1 MDKNSLHF
9 RGTYRNLYEVNRA
22 YPNGGVDGDY
32 VDINGWQHWWN
43 PDRGTWC
50 VNENRDSYWDEVLST
65 VQNLLFSKAC
75 VSESDFPLNPT
86 DEEKRFGYFYNGEL
100 YLWTGTNGT
109 VRNGQYRSFG
119 VVQGERGVGVSSIA
133 QTSTSNVDGGKN
145 EITVTLTNGDSYK
158 FFTYNGT
165 GRNKGY
171 YYRTLD
177 ELKQAV
183 PSPTVTD
190 WAIVDGSVYVC
201 DEAGVWKDTTYS
213 WKPIK
218 LNPFVTELNKM
229 DMPTSTGYL
238 YWNGQSFGWK
248 TPVVNNGGGNTGGG
262 TSIDLSEYSWWGRKF
277 DPASKSIT
285 GEMSSVTGIEFQ
297 STNGETV
304 IRKKLHLDKNGD
316 LCFDGNLYA
325 TGGIT
330 ALGSGGGT
338 SGGSSAS
345 LGTLLTKL
353 NSDNPFPT
361 DNGQV
366 LTYDGSNF
374 VWKTSTGSGGG
385 STTGGIRIKRNGSTL
400 KDSNGDVLSCT
411 SINFKYGENWNS
423 TPILINSDNE
433 ISVDLSVVANNG
445 NNSSSSSSYP
455 LTIYNG
461 SSNTDYITYDGSSS
475 AYLKF
480 KNGFSISKV
489 GLGYEISVSGGG
501 SGSSGTTAGKLRFR
515 KDTESDREAYWNGE
529 SDFRIIFGSGLNVSW
544 DSNTQITLSA
554 TGGSSTGGSVDLSS
568 YLTKTEASR
577 TYAAKSHTHSA
588 ASITGFEDAVKL
600 IKVNNAV
607 KADKA
612 TQLANGRYIWGQSF
626 NGTGDINGNLQ
637 MGSAGGDSIQLWMNN
652 GNMLDRTNNVLHIGY
667 GLKELSDGEI
677 WLDANTTKVY
687 TDNMTKHYDFKS
699 NVFDVN
705 SNQIHFGSETNGGR
719 ISWDAAN
726 NAFKIEGNVYATG
739 GITALGVSN
748 NATTSNNVDFT
759 FKSVT
764 SKRNIIYSDD
774 NWPFKIYPKNNT
786 ENPLFFY
793 HDGAHWNI
801 YDDNYE
807 NLILQSGC
815 IIDSDGWVCSPQFSC
830 NDNGKMVL
838 DGSSFLLGSESNDV
852 DVLFYYSGSSY
863 KLDMSKA
870 ISIGVF
876 TKLST
881 QELSALQARMIK
893 KKAVS

>member
-1 MDKNSLHF
+1 M
-9 RGTYRNLYEVNRA
+9 YEVNRA

-238 YWNGQSFGWK
+238 YWNGKSFGWK

-277 DPASKSIT
+277 DPSGASPKAIT

-297 STNGETV
+297 STKGETV
-304 IRKKLHLDKNGD
+304 IRKKLYLDENGD
-316 LCFDGNLYA
+316 LCFNGNLYA

-330 ALGSGGGT
+330 ALGVGTTTGGG
-338 SGGSSAS
+338 SGAS

-361 DNGQV
+361 ANGQV

-374 VWKTSTGSGGG
+374 VWKTFTESGVALNPTMDAMNRGLTKTSYGTPQFLYWDGSKYTWKNESEISGGG
-385 STTGGIRIKRNGSTL
+385 GSIQVAQTPEYAGESENWVSTTKLRFVGITGTKPTIRTNSEKSCV
-400 KDSNGDVLSCT
+400 DVG
-411 SINFKYGENWNS
+411 I
-423 TPILINSDNE
+423 P
-433 ISVDLSVVANNG
+433 V
-445 NNSSSSSSYP
+445 
-455 LTIYNG
+455 
-461 SSNTDYITYDGSSS
+461 
-475 AYLKF
+475 
-480 KNGFSISKV
+480 
-489 GLGYEISVSGGG
+489 GGG
-501 SGSSGTTAGKLRFR
+501 SGSSSRIDTIKLFNSLGNEFDSAYLGTGNTIGFMQGDNVTLQAIV
-515 KDTESDREAYWNGE
+515 KDH
-529 SDFRIIFGSGLNVSW
+529 INV
-544 DSNTQITLSA
+544 IKISA
-554 TGGSSTGGSVDLSS
+554 EGGSSTGGSVDLSS
-568 YLTKTEASR
+568 YLTKTEAST
-577 TYAAKSHTHSA
+577 TYAAKYHTHSA
-588 ASITGFEDAVKL
+588 SSITGFEGAVKL
-600 IKVNNAV
+600 IKVNNAL
-607 KADKA
+607 KADE
-612 TQLANGRYIWGQSF
+612 LNNSVYLWGNSF
-626 NGTGDINGNLQ
+626 NGTNNINGNIK
-637 MGSAGGDSIQLWMNN
+637 MGTAGGGSIQLWMNG
-652 GNMLDRTNNVLHIGY
+652 GNMLDRTDNTLHIGY
-667 GLKELSDGEI
+667 GLKASSDGEI
-677 WLDANTTKVY
+677 WLDAYATRVY
-687 TDNMTKHYDFKS
+687 TNNYGNHYDFKG

-705 SNQIHFGSETNGGR
+705 SNNIHFGSETNGGR

-748 NATTSNNVDFT
+748 SATTSNNVDFT
-759 FKSVT
+759 FNKVSARGGT
-764 SKRNIIYSDD
+764 FENLAAGGMTFQNGSISYFQHALSLKNGIMLYSG
-774 NWPFKIYPKNNT
+774 NSNYSLSLGNNT
-786 ENPLFFY
+786 FTLRILSDIIKGFSSQGG
-793 HDGAHWNI
+793 GALSLN
-801 YDDNYE
+801 NVE
-807 NLILQSGC
+807 KLIFGVTGQH
-815 IIDSDGWVCSPQFSC
+815 
-830 NDNGKMVL
+830 
-838 DGSSFLLGSESNDV
+838 
-852 DVLFYYSGSSY
+852 YSRY
-863 KLDMSKA
+863 KFDINKA
-870 ISIGVF
+870 ISTGILV
-876 TKLST
+876 ST
-881 QELSALQARMIK
+881 TETFSDEEADDT
-893 KKAVS
+893 AVVAS

>member
-9 RGTYRNLYEVNRA
+9 RGTYRNVYEVNRA

-277 DPASKSIT
+277 DPASKMIT
-285 GEMSSVTGIEFQ
+285 GEMSAVTSIEFQ
-297 STNGETV
+297 STKGETT
-304 IRKKLHLDKNGD
+304 IRKKLYLDENGD
-316 LCFDGNLYA
+316 LCFNGNLYA

-338 SGGSSAS
+338 SGGGTSSS
-345 LGTLLTKL
+345 LKLLEVL
-353 NSDNPFPT
+353 NK
-361 DNGQV
+361 NGSTFFAYNGETAYRLRFGDGLSMV
-366 LTYDGSNF
+366 LDVDEYVVTA
-374 VWKTSTGSGGG
+374 TGSGGSG
-385 STTGGIRIKRNGSTL
+385 VTLSPVMTKMNEQLGKTTYNTPQFLYWNGSTYTW
-400 KDSNGDVLSCT
+400 K
-411 SINFKYGENWNS
+411 
-423 TPILINSDNE
+423 NE
-433 ISVDLSVVANNG
+433 S
-445 NNSSSSSSYP
+445 
-455 LTIYNG
+455 
-461 SSNTDYITYDGSSS
+461 
-475 AYLKF
+475 
-480 KNGFSISKV
+480 
-489 GLGYEISVSGGG
+489 EISGGG
-501 SGSSGTTAGKLRFR
+501 GGSNSRINKIKLFNSHSDYSFETIELGTADTIGFMAGDNVTLQSVVKEYTNVIKISANVSSSGGSSG
-515 KDTESDREAYWNGE
+515 
-529 SDFRIIFGSGLNVSW
+529 GSSGSVSW
-544 DSNTQITLSA
+544 SDVTNKP
-554 TGGSSTGGSVDLSS
+554 STFTPS
-568 YLTKTEASR
+568 
-577 TYAAKSHTHSA
+577 SHTHST
-588 ASITGFEDAVKL
+588 SEISGLDSYVKGT
-600 IKVNNAV
+600 KVSNATNADRLANAV
-607 KADKA
+607 TLWGNSFSGNNSIGTTSSYADLRYVKNIYAGSTFDIEAGNNSLLKVDTSPNIYVGFGYMANNKAALFLFGNK
-612 TQLANGRYIWGQSF
+612 TTIYTS
-626 NGTGDINGNLQ
+626 GD
-637 MGSAGGDSIQLWMNN
+637 D
-652 GNMLDRTNNVLHIGY
+652 Y
-667 GLKELSDGEI
+667 
-677 WLDANTTKVY
+677 
-687 TDNMTKHYDFKS
+687 HYDFKCD
-699 NVFDVN
+699 VFDVN
-705 SNQIHFGSETNGGR
+705 TNTIHFGYATNGGK
-719 ISWDAAN
+719 ISWDANN

-748 NATTSNNVDFT
+748 SATTSNNLDFT
-759 FKSVT
+759 FNSVT
-764 SKRNIIYSDD
+764 AKKNTIYANDD
-774 NWPFKIYPKNNT
+774 EPFRIYPEGDT
-786 ENPLFFY
+786 ENPLRFSHNKGY
-793 HDGAHWNI
+793 WNI
-801 YDDNYE
+801 YDDNNDQIYFQ
-807 NLILQSGC
+807 NSC
-815 IIDSDGWVCSPQFSC
+815 YIDSDGWVYSPKFRSTAAQGQGNMLLNGYEFYLG
-830 NDNGKMVL
+830 NQDNSVRVI
-838 DGSSFLLGSESNDV
+838 FYHNSNP
-852 DVLFYYSGSSY
+852 Y

-870 ISIGVF
+870 ISLGVF
-876 TKLST
+876 T
-881 QELSALQARMIK
+881 AL
-893 KKAVS
+893 

>member
-9 RGTYRNLYEVNRA
+9 KGTYRNVYEVNRA

-277 DPASKSIT
+277 DPASKMIT
-285 GEMSSVTGIEFQ
+285 GEMSAVTSIEFQ
-297 STNGETV
+297 STKGETT
-304 IRKKLHLDKNGD
+304 IRKKLYLDENGD
-316 LCFDGNLYA
+316 LCFNGNLYA

-338 SGGSSAS
+338 SGGGNTGGGTISVAGNGTMVNSAVS
-345 LGTLLTKL
+345 ILNIKYPSGLSDVVVSEGDGVVDIDLSKVAGSGSGVTLNPTMTAMNNQLGKTKL
-353 NSDNPFPT
+353 NTPQFLYWDGT
-361 DNGQV
+361 
-366 LTYDGSNF
+366 TYT
-374 VWKTSTGSGGG
+374 WKNESEISGGSGGSG
-385 STTGGIRIKRNGSTL
+385 SIQVAQTPEYAGGSESWVSTTKLRFVGITGTKPTIRTNSEKSCV
-400 KDSNGDVLSCT
+400 DVG
-411 SINFKYGENWNS
+411 I
-423 TPILINSDNE
+423 P
-433 ISVDLSVVANNG
+433 V
-445 NNSSSSSSYP
+445 SS
-455 LTIYNG
+455 
-461 SSNTDYITYDGSSS
+461 
-475 AYLKF
+475 
-480 KNGFSISKV
+480 
-489 GLGYEISVSGGG
+489 G
-501 SGSSGTTAGKLRFR
+501 SGSSGTTSGKLRFF
-515 KDTESDREAYWNGE
+515 KDSSEESWNGE
-529 SDFRIIFGSGLNVSW
+529 SDFKIIFGSGLNVTW
-544 DSNTQITLSA
+544 DSHSQITLSA
-554 TGGSSTGGSVDLSS
+554 TGGSGSGSSGGSVSWTDVTNKPSTFTPS
-568 YLTKTEASR
+568 
-577 TYAAKSHTHSA
+577 SHTHSTNDI
-588 ASITGFEDAVKL
+588 SGLSSYVQGT
-600 IKVNNAV
+600 KVSN
-607 KADKA
+607 ADKA
-612 TQLANGRYIWGQSF
+612 DRLTNPVTLWGNSF
-626 NGTGDINGNLQ
+626 TGNNSIGTSSIYADLKYVKDIYAGSTFDIKAGNNSLLKVDTNSNIYVGFGYMSNAKASLYLFGNKTSIYTSGD
-637 MGSAGGDSIQLWMNN
+637 D
-652 GNMLDRTNNVLHIGY
+652 Y
-667 GLKELSDGEI
+667 
-677 WLDANTTKVY
+677 
-687 TDNMTKHYDFKS
+687 HYDFTK

-705 SNQIHFGSETNGGR
+705 TNAIHFGNTTSGGK
-719 ISWDAAN
+719 ISWDATN

-748 NATTSNNVDFT
+748 SATTSNNLDFT

-764 SKRNIIYSDD
+764 ANSVTANTFNVKNSIQLSNRLSLNRDGEDVYLSSS
-774 NWPFKIYPKNNT
+774 NNT
-786 ENPLFFY
+786 SHY
-793 HDGAHWNI
+793 I
-801 YDDNYE
+801 Y
-807 NLILQSGC
+807 
-815 IIDSDGWVCSPQFSC
+815 
-830 NDNGKMVL
+830 L
-838 DGSSFLLGSESNDV
+838 DGSGGNYYLSSDGDATFATLECVVFNISGTSNFEITEIGDASFNMQFEYGGKTYIFTPPEGSIRV
-852 DVLFYYSGSSY
+852 
-863 KLDMSKA
+863 
-870 ISIGVF
+870 I
-876 TKLST
+876 
-881 QELSALQARMIK
+881 
-893 KKAVS
+893 

>member
-277 DPASKSIT
+277 DPASKMIT
-285 GEMSSVTGIEFQ
+285 GEMSAVTSIEFQ
-297 STNGETV
+297 STKVTT
-304 IRKKLHLDKNGD
+304 IRKKLYLDENGD
-316 LCFDGNLYA
+316 LCFNGNLYA

-338 SGGSSAS
+338 SGGSGAS

-353 NSDNPFPT
+353 NSENPFPT
-361 DNGQV
+361 ASGQV
-366 LTYDGSNF
+366 LTYNGSNF
-374 VWKTSTGSGGG
+374 VWKTSTGSGVTLNPTMDAMNKHLDKTAYGTPQFLYWDGSTYTWKNESEISGSGGG
-385 STTGGIRIKRNGSTL
+385 SIQVAQTPEYSGGSESWVSATKLRFVGITGIKPTIR
-400 KDSNGDVLSCT
+400 
-411 SINFKYGENWNS
+411 
-423 TPILINSDNE
+423 PNSDKGC
-433 ISVDLSVVANNG
+433 VD
-445 NNSSSSSSYP
+445 
-455 LTIYNG
+455 
-461 SSNTDYITYDGSSS
+461 
-475 AYLKF
+475 
-480 KNGFSISKV
+480 V
-489 GLGYEISVSGGG
+489 GIPVGGG
-501 SGSSGTTAGKLRFR
+501 SGSSGTTSGRLRFY
-515 KDTESDREAYWNGE
+515 KDSSEESWNGE
-529 SDFRIIFGSGLNVSW
+529 SDFKIIFGSGLNVTW
-544 DSNTQITLSA
+544 DSHSQITLSA
-554 TGGSSTGGSVDLSS
+554 TGGSSTGGGSVDLSS
-568 YLTKTEASR
+568 YLTKTEAST

-588 ASITGFEDAVKL
+588 ASIIGFEDAVKL
-600 IKVNNAV
+600 VKVNNATN
-607 KADKA
+607 ADKA
-612 TQLANGRYIWGQSF
+612 TQLANPRLIWGQSF
-626 NGTGDINGNLQ
+626 NGTGNINGHLY
-637 MGSAGGDSIQLWMNN
+637 MGTAGGDSIQLYMNN
-652 GNMLDRTNNVLHIGY
+652 GNMLDRTNNTLYIGY
-667 GLKELSDGEI
+667 GLKESSDGEI
-677 WLDANTTKVY
+677 SLDAYITRIY
-687 TDNMTKHYDFKS
+687 TDNMTRHYDFKS

-705 SNQIHFGSETNGGR
+705 TNAIHFGSGASGGK
-719 ISWDAAN
+719 ISWDRAN

-764 SKRNIIYSDD
+764 ADSSTVDKLYLRKEFGYGLFVGTKCALWGAIETDAIHIGGNFTQVYMTEWIVINSKSKQCYCATR
-774 NWPFKIYPKNNT
+774 
-786 ENPLFFY
+786 
-793 HDGAHWNI
+793 
-801 YDDNYE
+801 
-807 NLILQSGC
+807 LQTAKGLSL
-815 IIDSDGWVCSPQFSC
+815 
-830 NDNGKMVL
+830 L
-838 DGSSFLLGSESNDV
+838 DGYLDVKYNGTTYKFDFAKAKELGLLINTGVKTLSDEV
-852 DVLFYYSGSSY
+852 DYANV
-863 KLDMSKA
+863 
-870 ISIGVF
+870 I
-876 TKLST
+876 
-881 QELSALQARMIK
+881 Q
-893 KKAVS
+893 

>member
-9 RGTYRNLYEVNRA
+9 KGTYRNVYEVNRA

-43 PDRGTWC
+43 PERGTWC

-330 ALGSGGGT
+330 ALGVGTTSGGG
-338 SGGSSAS
+338 SGAS

-361 DNGQV
+361 ANGQV

-374 VWKTSTGSGGG
+374 VWKTSTGSGVALSPVMSAMNDQLGKTSYGTPQFLYWTGSKYTWKNESEISGGGG
-385 STTGGIRIKRNGSTL
+385 SIQVAQTPEYSGGSESWVSATKLRFVGITGIKPTIR
-400 KDSNGDVLSCT
+400 
-411 SINFKYGENWNS
+411 
-423 TPILINSDNE
+423 PNSDKGC
-433 ISVDLSVVANNG
+433 VD
-445 NNSSSSSSYP
+445 
-455 LTIYNG
+455 
-461 SSNTDYITYDGSSS
+461 
-475 AYLKF
+475 
-480 KNGFSISKV
+480 V
-489 GLGYEISVSGGG
+489 GIPVGGG
-501 SGSSGTTAGKLRFR
+501 SGSSGTTSGKLRFYQ
-515 KDTESDREAYWNGE
+515 DSSEETWNGE
-529 SDFRIIFGSGLNVSW
+529 SDFKIIFGSGLNVTW
-544 DSNTQITLSA
+544 DSHSQITLSA
-554 TGGSSTGGSVDLSS
+554 SGGSGGSTSTSVSWSDVTNKPSTFTPS
-568 YLTKTEASR
+568 
-577 TYAAKSHTHSA
+577 SHTHST
-588 ASITGFEDAVKL
+588 SDINGLSNYVRGIT
-600 IKVNNAV
+600 VNN
-607 KADKA
+607 ADKA
-612 TQLANGRYIWGQSF
+612 TQLANPRLIWGQSF
-626 NGTGDINGNLQ
+626 DGTGDINGNLK
-637 MGSAGGDSIQLWMNN
+637 MGSAGGGSIQLWMNN
-652 GNMLDRTNNVLHIGY
+652 GNMLDRTNNILHIGY
-667 GLKELSDGEI
+667 GLKESSDAEI
-677 WLDANTTKVY
+677 NLDAYATKVY
-687 TDNMTKHYDFKS
+687 TDNMSKHYDFKS

-764 SKRNIIYSDD
+764 ANTFDVMDSIRLSNALKLRRNGDD
-774 NWPFKIYPKNNT
+774 IELICIDSNTNPSLCLGDSQNFYIDANGAGYFNQLFCDILNVPGGDDFKIIN
-786 ENPLFFY
+786 
-793 HDGAHWNI
+793 A
-801 YDDNYE
+801 DDRSFTISFEY
-807 NLILQSGC
+807 
-815 IIDSDGWVCSPQFSC
+815 
-830 NDNGKMVL
+830 NGKTYHFTPSDANV
-838 DGSSFLLGSESNDV
+838 
-852 DVLFYYSGSSY
+852 
-863 KLDMSKA
+863 
-870 ISIGVF
+870 GV
-876 TKLST
+876 S
-881 QELSALQARMIK
+881 
-893 KKAVS
+893 

>member
-1 MDKNSLHF
+1 M
-9 RGTYRNLYEVNRA
+9 YEVNRA

-86 DEEKRFGYFYNGEL
+86 DEEKRFAYFYNGEL

-277 DPASKSIT
+277 DTASKSIT
-285 GEMSSVTGIEFQ
+285 GEMSGVTGIEFQ
-297 STNGETV
+297 SSNGETV
-304 IRKKLHLDKNGD
+304 IRKKLYLDENGD
-316 LCFDGNLYA
+316 LCFNGNLYA

-330 ALGSGGGT
+330 ALGVGTTTGGG
-338 SGGSSAS
+338 SGAS

-361 DNGQV
+361 ANGQV

-374 VWKTSTGSGGG
+374 VWKTFTESGVALNPTMDAMNRGLTKTSYGTPQFLYWDGSKYTWKNESEISGGG
-385 STTGGIRIKRNGSTL
+385 GSIQVAQTPEYSGESESWVSATKLRFVGITGTKPTIR
-400 KDSNGDVLSCT
+400 
-411 SINFKYGENWNS
+411 
-423 TPILINSDNE
+423 PNSDKGC
-433 ISVDLSVVANNG
+433 VD
-445 NNSSSSSSYP
+445 
-455 LTIYNG
+455 
-461 SSNTDYITYDGSSS
+461 
-475 AYLKF
+475 
-480 KNGFSISKV
+480 V
-489 GLGYEISVSGGG
+489 GIPVGGG
-501 SGSSGTTAGKLRFR
+501 SGSSSRINTIKLFNSLGSEF
-515 KDTESDREAYWNGE
+515 DTVNLG
-529 SDFRIIFGSGLNVSW
+529 
-544 DSNTQITLSA
+544 SA
-554 TGGSSTGGSVDLSS
+554 TAIGFMAGDNVTLQAVVKDYTNVIKISAEGGSSTGGSVDLSS
-568 YLTKTEASR
+568 YLTKTEAST
-577 TYAAKSHTHSA
+577 TYAAKYHTHSA

-612 TQLANGRYIWGQSF
+612 NELNSAVTLWGNYFYGS
-626 NGTGDINGNLQ
+626 NNIGTSTTYADLQYVKNIYTGNTFDIYNVNNE
-637 MGSAGGDSIQLWMNN
+637 GGHSVL
-652 GNMLDRTNNVLHIGY
+652 GVDRTSNVSIAYGY
-667 GLKELSDGEI
+667 RSNENATISLFGNK
-677 WLDANTTKVY
+677 TKIY
-687 TDNMTKHYDFKS
+687 TNGQDYHFDFKS

-705 SNQIHFGSETNGGR
+705 SNQIHFGSETNGGK
-719 ISWDAAN
+719 ISWDRTN

-764 SKRNIIYSDD
+764 ANTFNVKNSIQISDSLKLDRDGDDVYLSSSNTNAAHFIYLDGTDRNYYLNSRGDAY
-774 NWPFKIYPKNNT
+774 FNN
-786 ENPLFFY
+786 
-793 HDGAHWNI
+793 
-801 YDDNYE
+801 
-807 NLILQSGC
+807 
-815 IIDSDGWVCSPQFSC
+815 FSC
-830 NDNGKMVL
+830 DNTLSFSSIENFDIVDLNDRTFTIQFEYNGKTY
-838 DGSSFLLGSESNDV
+838 
-852 DVLFYYSGSSY
+852 LFTPS
-863 KLDMSKA
+863 DTE
-870 ISIGVF
+870 VV
-876 TKLST
+876 
-881 QELSALQARMIK
+881 
-893 KKAVS
+893 VS

>member
-9 RGTYRNLYEVNRA
+9 KGTYRNVYEVNRA

-65 VQNLLFSKAC
+65 VQNLLLSKAC

-277 DPASKSIT
+277 APASKMIT
-285 GEMSSVTGIEFQ
+285 GEMSAVTSIEFQ
-297 STNGETV
+297 STKGETI
-304 IRKKLHLDKNGD
+304 IRKKLYLDENGD
-316 LCFDGNLYA
+316 LCFNGNFYA
-325 TGGIT
+325 TGGVT

-338 SGGSSAS
+338 SGGSGVS

-353 NSDNPFPT
+353 NTDNPFPT

-374 VWKTSTGSGGG
+374 VWKTSTGSGVTLSPVMDAMNRGLTKTSYGTPQFLYWDGSKYTWKNESEISGSGG
-385 STTGGIRIKRNGSTL
+385 SIQVAQTPEYAGGSESWVSATKLRFVGITGTKPTIRTNSEKSCVDVGIP
-400 KDSNGDVLSCT
+400 V
-411 SINFKYGENWNS
+411 
-423 TPILINSDNE
+423 
-433 ISVDLSVVANNG
+433 
-445 NNSSSSSSYP
+445 
-455 LTIYNG
+455 
-461 SSNTDYITYDGSSS
+461 
-475 AYLKF
+475 
-480 KNGFSISKV
+480 
-489 GLGYEISVSGGG
+489 GGG
-501 SGSSGTTAGKLRFR
+501 SGSSGTTAGKLRFYQ
-515 KDTESDREAYWNGE
+515 DSSEETWNGE
-529 SDFRIIFGSGLNVSW
+529 SDFKIIFGSGLNVTW
-544 DSNTQITLSA
+544 DSHSQITLSA
-554 TGGSSTGGSVDLSS
+554 TGGSSGGSSGGSVSWSDVTNKPSTFTPS
-568 YLTKTEASR
+568 
-577 TYAAKSHTHSA
+577 SHTHST
-588 ASITGFEDAVKL
+588 SDISGLSNYVRGIT
-600 IKVNNAV
+600 VNN
-607 KADKA
+607 ADKA
-612 TQLANGRYIWGQSF
+612 TQLANPRLIWGQSF
-626 NGTGDINGNLQ
+626 NGTGDINGNLK

-652 GNMLDRTNNVLHIGY
+652 GNMLDRKGNALHIGY
-667 GLKELSDGEI
+667 GLKESSNGWIL
-677 WLDANTTKVY
+677 LDAYATRVY
-687 TDNMTKHYDFKS
+687 TSNYSNHYDFKG

-705 SNQIHFGSETNGGR
+705 SNNIHFGSEANGGTL
-719 ISWDAAN
+719 SWDSAN
-726 NAFKIEGNVYATG
+726 KCFKINGSVYATG

-759 FKSVT
+759 FNSVT
-764 SKRNIIYSDD
+764 SKRNIIYADD
-774 NWPFKIYPKNNT
+774 DMPFKIYPKNDT
-786 ENPLFFY
+786 DNPLVFKY
-793 HDGAHWNI
+793 DGAHWNI
-801 YDDNYE
+801 YDENID
-807 NLILQSGC
+807 NLILQGNC
-815 IIDSDGWVCSPQFSC
+815 IIDSDGWVYSPQFIS
-830 NDNGKMVL
+830 DENGSMSL
-838 DGSSFLLGSESNDV
+838 DGSNFTLGNAGNDV
-852 DVLFYYSGSSY
+852 NVIFYYNGSRY

-870 ISIGVF
+870 ISVGVF
-876 TKLST
+876 TMLSST
-881 QELSALQARMIK
+881 QELSTLQERKTK

>member
-9 RGTYRNLYEVNRA
+9 RGTYRNVYEVNRA

-277 DPASKSIT
+277 APASKMIT
-285 GEMSSVTGIEFQ
+285 GEMSAVTSIEFQ
-297 STNGETV
+297 STKGETT
-304 IRKKLHLDKNGD
+304 IRKKLYLDENGD
-316 LCFDGNLYA
+316 LCFNGNLYA

-338 SGGSSAS
+338 SGGS
-345 LGTLLTKL
+345 
-353 NSDNPFPT
+353 
-361 DNGQV
+361 
-366 LTYDGSNF
+366 
-374 VWKTSTGSGGG
+374 GG
-385 STTGGIRIKRNGSTL
+385 STTGTLYVGSTSNNLGFDGSKNMNLYFGDGLKVEKSDNQITVSATGGGTGGSLMPLEVVGKNGS
-400 KDSNGDVLSCT
+400 DS
-411 SINFKYGENWNS
+411 KYFF
-423 TPILINSDNE
+423 
-433 ISVDLSVVANNG
+433 
-445 NNSSSSSSYP
+445 
-455 LTIYNG
+455 YNG
-461 SSNTDYITYDGSSS
+461 ETRYRLRFGDGLSMVFNVDEYVVT
-475 AYLKF
+475 AT
-480 KNGFSISKV
+480 
-489 GLGYEISVSGGG
+489 GG
-501 SGSSGTTAGKLRFR
+501 SGSGVTLSPVMSQMNKYLTKTTLNTPQFLYWDGTTYTWKNESEISGGSGGSGTTSGKLYFR
-515 KDTESDREAYWNGE
+515 KYNDSSREAYWNGE
-529 SDFRIIFGSGLNVSW
+529 SNFRVIFGSGLNVSW
-544 DSNTQITLSA
+544 DSTTQITLSA
-554 TGGSSTGGSVDLSS
+554 TGGSSGGSSGGSISWTDVTNKPSTFTPS
-568 YLTKTEASR
+568 
-577 TYAAKSHTHSA
+577 SHTHSTSEISGLDSYVKGTKVSNA
-588 ASITGFEDAVKL
+588 GAADRLANAVTLWGNNFSGNNSIGTSSAYADLKYVKNIYAGSAFDIETGNNSLLKVDSNTGIYIGFGYMTNNNASILLFGNKTT
-600 IKVNNAV
+600 IY
-607 KADKA
+607 
-612 TQLANGRYIWGQSF
+612 TS
-626 NGTGDINGNLQ
+626 GD
-637 MGSAGGDSIQLWMNN
+637 DY
-652 GNMLDRTNNVLHIGY
+652 R
-667 GLKELSDGEI
+667 
-677 WLDANTTKVY
+677 
-687 TDNMTKHYDFKS
+687 YDFKG

-705 SNQIHFGSETNGGR
+705 SNDIHFGHTSSGGK

-748 NATTSNNVDFT
+748 SATTSNNVDFT

-764 SKRNIIYSDD
+764 AKKNTIYASDD
-774 NWPFKIYPKNNT
+774 YPFEIYPKDNT
-786 ENPLFFY
+786 ENPLKFKY
-793 HDGAHWNI
+793 QSYNWHI
-801 YDDNYE
+801 IDDNGGDLY
-807 NLILQSGC
+807 LQTDC
-815 IIDSDGWVCSPQFSC
+815 HVDSDGWMYSPRFRSSE
-830 NDNGKMVL
+830 NGDMSL
-838 DGSSFLLGSESNDV
+838 DGSTFELGDTKNDTQV
-852 DVLFYYSGSSY
+852 FFYYNKNKY
-863 KLDMSKA
+863 RLDMSKA
-870 ISIGVF
+870 IDLGVF
-876 TKLST
+876 YL
-881 QELSALQARMIK
+881 
-893 KKAVS
+893 

>member
-9 RGTYRNLYEVNRA
+9 KGTFRNVYEVNRA

-285 GEMSSVTGIEFQ
+285 GEMSGVTGIEFQ

-316 LCFDGNLYA
+316 LCFDGNFYA

-338 SGGSSAS
+338 SGGS
-345 LGTLLTKL
+345 
-353 NSDNPFPT
+353 
-361 DNGQV
+361 
-366 LTYDGSNF
+366 
-374 VWKTSTGSGGG
+374 GG

-445 NNSSSSSSYP
+445 NGSSSSSNYP

-480 KNGFSISKV
+480 KSGFSISKV
-489 GLGYEISVSGGG
+489 GLGYEISVSGGSGVTLSPVMAAMNRGLTNTTYNTPQFLYWTGTEYTWKNESEISGG
-501 SGSSGTTAGKLRFR
+501 SGSSSRINKIKLFNSDGQSFETVDLGTADTIGFMAG
-515 KDTESDREAYWNGE
+515 D
-529 SDFRIIFGSGLNVSW
+529 NVSLQ
-544 DSNTQITLSA
+544 SLVKEYTNVIKISA

-568 YLTKTEASR
+568 YLTKIEAST
-577 TYAAKSHTHSA
+577 TYAAKSHNHSV
-588 ASITGFEDAVKL
+588 SDIPDFTENVKIT
-600 IKVNNAV
+600 KVNNAIN
-607 KADKA
+607 ADKA
-612 TQLANGRYIWGQSF
+612 TQLANPRLIWGQSF
-626 NGTGDINGNLQ
+626 DGTGNITGNLY
-637 MGSAGGDSIQLWMNN
+637 MGSAGGGSIQLYMNN
-652 GNMLDRTNNVLHIGY
+652 GNMIDRTDNTLHIGY
-667 GLKELSDGEI
+667 GLKESSDGEI
-677 WLDANTTKVY
+677 NLDANVTKIY
-687 TDNMTKHYDFKS
+687 TDNRSKHYDFKS

-748 NATTSNNVDFT
+748 NATTSNNLDFT

-764 SKRNIIYSDD
+764 ADSSTFDKLYLRKEYGYGLFVGKKCALWGAIETDAIHIGGNFTQVYMTEWIVINSNSKECYCAAR
-774 NWPFKIYPKNNT
+774 
-786 ENPLFFY
+786 
-793 HDGAHWNI
+793 
-801 YDDNYE
+801 
-807 NLILQSGC
+807 LQTAKGLSL
-815 IIDSDGWVCSPQFSC
+815 
-830 NDNGKMVL
+830 L
-838 DGSSFLLGSESNDV
+838 DGYLDVKYNGTTYKFDFAKAKDLGLL
-852 DVLFYYSGSSY
+852 
-863 KLDMSKA
+863 K
-870 ISIGVF
+870 
-876 TKLST
+876 
-881 QELSALQARMIK
+881 
-893 KKAVS
+893 

>member
-9 RGTYRNLYEVNRA
+9 RGTYRNVYEVNRA

-65 VQNLLFSKAC
+65 VQNLLYSKAC

-238 YWNGQSFGWK
+238 YWNGQSLGWK

-277 DPASKSIT
+277 DPASKMIT
-285 GEMSSVTGIEFQ
+285 GEMSAVTSIEFQ
-297 STNGETV
+297 STKGETT
-304 IRKKLHLDKNGD
+304 IRKKLYLDENGD

-330 ALGSGGGT
+330 ALGVGTTSGGG
-338 SGGSSAS
+338 SGAS

-361 DNGQV
+361 ANGQV

-374 VWKTSTGSGGG
+374 IWKIPTGSGGSG
-385 STTGGIRIKRNGSTL
+385 VTLSPVMSQMNKYLTKTTLNTPQFLYWDGKTYTWKNESEISGGTSGNGSIQVAQTPEYAGG
-400 KDSNGDVLSCT
+400 S
-411 SINFKYGENWNS
+411 ENWVSATKLRFVGITGTKPTIRTNS
-423 TPILINSDNE
+423 EKSC
-433 ISVDLSVVANNG
+433 VDVGIPV
-445 NNSSSSSSYP
+445 SS
-455 LTIYNG
+455 G
-461 SSNTDYITYDGSSS
+461 S
-475 AYLKF
+475 A
-480 KNGFSISKV
+480 
-489 GLGYEISVSGGG
+489 
-501 SGSSGTTAGKLRFR
+501 SSGTTSGKLYFS
-515 KDTESDREAYWNGE
+515 KDTESNREAYWNGE
-529 SDFRIIFGSGLNVSW
+529 SNFRIIFGSGLNVSW
-544 DSNTQITLSA
+544 DSNTRITLSA

-568 YLTKTEASR
+568 YLTKTDAAS
-577 TYAAKSHTHSA
+577 TYAPKSHSHI
-588 ASITGFEDAVKL
+588 ASDITNFVSSVKAV
-600 IKVNNAV
+600 KVNNATL
-607 KADKA
+607 ADKA
-612 TQLANGRYIWGQSF
+612 NELNSPVTLWGNNFYGS
-626 NGTGDINGNLQ
+626 NNINGNLF
-637 MGSAGGDSIQLWMNN
+637 MGTAGGDSIQLWMNS
-652 GNMLDRTNNVLHIGY
+652 GNMLDRTNNTLHIGY
-667 GLKELSDGEI
+667 GLKESSDGEI
-677 WLDANTTKVY
+677 CLDAYRTVVY
-687 TDNMTKHYDFKS
+687 TDNMSRHYDFKS

-705 SNQIHFGSETNGGR
+705 TNAIHFGSGASGGK
-719 ISWDAAN
+719 ISWDRTN

-764 SKRNIIYSDD
+764 ANTFNVKNSIQISDSLSLVKYGKDVYLSSDD
-774 NWPFKIYPKNNT
+774 GNS
-786 ENPLFFY
+786 
-793 HDGAHWNI
+793 HNI
-801 YDDNYE
+801 YLDGNDQNYF
-807 NLILQSGC
+807 LG
-815 IIDSDGWVCSPQFSC
+815 SDGNAYINNLNCDILSFGGVDDFSIVDANDTSFHIQF
-830 NDNGKMVL
+830 NYNGKTYN
-838 DGSSFLLGSESNDV
+838 FFASESTV
-852 DVLFYYSGSSY
+852 
-863 KLDMSKA
+863 
-870 ISIGVF
+870 
-876 TKLST
+876 T
-881 QELSALQARMIK
+881 
-893 KKAVS
+893 VS

>member
-9 RGTYRNLYEVNRA
+9 KGTYRNVYEVNRA

-43 PDRGTWC
+43 PERGTWC

-218 LNPFVTELNKM
+218 LNPFVTELTKM

-330 ALGSGGGT
+330 ALGVGTTSGGG
-338 SGGSSAS
+338 SGAS

-361 DNGQV
+361 ANGQV

-374 VWKTSTGSGGG
+374 VWKTSTGSGVALSPVMSAMNDQLGKTSYGTPQFLYWTGSKYTWKNESEISGGGG
-385 STTGGIRIKRNGSTL
+385 SIQVAQTPEYSGGSESWVSATKLRFVGITGIKPTIR
-400 KDSNGDVLSCT
+400 
-411 SINFKYGENWNS
+411 
-423 TPILINSDNE
+423 PNSDKGC
-433 ISVDLSVVANNG
+433 VD
-445 NNSSSSSSYP
+445 
-455 LTIYNG
+455 
-461 SSNTDYITYDGSSS
+461 
-475 AYLKF
+475 
-480 KNGFSISKV
+480 V
-489 GLGYEISVSGGG
+489 GIPVGGG
-501 SGSSGTTAGKLRFR
+501 SGSSGTTSGKLRFYQ
-515 KDTESDREAYWNGE
+515 DSSEETWNGE
-529 SDFRIIFGSGLNVSW
+529 SDFKIIFGSGLNVTW
-544 DSNTQITLSA
+544 DSHSQITLSA
-554 TGGSSTGGSVDLSS
+554 SGGSGGSTSTSVSWSDVTNKPSTFTPS
-568 YLTKTEASR
+568 
-577 TYAAKSHTHSA
+577 SHTHST
-588 ASITGFEDAVKL
+588 SDINGLSNYVRGIT
-600 IKVNNAV
+600 VNN
-607 KADKA
+607 ADKA
-612 TQLANGRYIWGQSF
+612 TQLANPRLIWGQSF
-626 NGTGDINGNLQ
+626 DGTGDINGNLK
-637 MGSAGGDSIQLWMNN
+637 MGSAGGGSIQLWMNN
-652 GNMLDRTNNVLHIGY
+652 GNMLDRTNNILHIGY
-667 GLKELSDGEI
+667 GLKESSDAEI
-677 WLDANTTKVY
+677 NLDAYATKVY
-687 TDNMTKHYDFKS
+687 TDNMSKHYDFKS

-764 SKRNIIYSDD
+764 ANTFDVMDSIRLSNALKLRRNGDD
-774 NWPFKIYPKNNT
+774 IELICIDSNTNPSLYLGDSQNYYIDANGAGYFNQLFCDILNVPGGDDFKIIN
-786 ENPLFFY
+786 
-793 HDGAHWNI
+793 A
-801 YDDNYE
+801 DDRSFTISFEY
-807 NLILQSGC
+807 
-815 IIDSDGWVCSPQFSC
+815 
-830 NDNGKMVL
+830 NGKTYHFTPSDANV
-838 DGSSFLLGSESNDV
+838 
-852 DVLFYYSGSSY
+852 
-863 KLDMSKA
+863 
-870 ISIGVF
+870 GV
-876 TKLST
+876 S
-881 QELSALQARMIK
+881 
-893 KKAVS
+893 

>member
-9 RGTYRNLYEVNRA
+9 KGTYRNVYEVNRA

-262 TSIDLSEYSWWGRKF
+262 TSIDLSDYSWWGRKF
-277 DPASKSIT
+277 DPASKMIT
-285 GEMSSVTGIEFQ
+285 GEMSAVTSIEFQ
-297 STNGETV
+297 STNGETT
-304 IRKKLHLDKNGD
+304 IRKKLYLDENGD
-316 LCFDGNLYA
+316 LCFNGNLYA

-338 SGGSSAS
+338 SGGSGAS

-353 NSDNPFPT
+353 NSENPFPT
-361 DNGQV
+361 ASGQV

-374 VWKTSTGSGGG
+374 VWKTSTGSGGTSGGG
-385 STTGGIRIKRNGSTL
+385 SGVDLKTLEVLNKNGSTFFAY
-400 KDSNGDVLSCT
+400 NGETGYRLRFGSGLSMDFT
-411 SINFKYGENWNS
+411 VDEYVVTASGGSIQVAQTPEYSGGSENWVNATKLRFVGIVGTKPTIRTNS
-423 TPILINSDNE
+423 EKSC
-433 ISVDLSVVANNG
+433 VDVGIPV
-445 NNSSSSSSYP
+445 SS
-455 LTIYNG
+455 G
-461 SSNTDYITYDGSSS
+461 S
-475 AYLKF
+475 
-480 KNGFSISKV
+480 
-489 GLGYEISVSGGG
+489 
-501 SGSSGTTAGKLRFR
+501 SGSSGTTSKYLRFYQ
-515 KDTESDREAYWNGE
+515 DGSEESWNGE
-529 SDFRIIFGSGLNVSW
+529 SDFKITFGSGINATW
-544 DSNTQITLSA
+544 DSNHSGVTLSVTGGS
-554 TGGSSTGGSVDLSS
+554 TGGSSGGSVSWSDVTNKPSTFTPS
-568 YLTKTEASR
+568 
-577 TYAAKSHTHSA
+577 SHTHSTSEISGLDSYVKGTKVSNASA
-588 ASITGFEDAVKL
+588 ADRLA
-600 IKVNNAV
+600 NAV
-607 KADKA
+607 TLWGNSFSGNNSIGTTSSYAD
-612 TQLANGRYIWGQSF
+612 LRYVKNIYA
-626 NGTGDINGNLQ
+626 
-637 MGSAGGDSIQLWMNN
+637 GSAFDIEAGNNSLLKVDTIPYIYVGFGYKANNKAALFLFGNKTTIYTSGD
-652 GNMLDRTNNVLHIGY
+652 DY
-667 GLKELSDGEI
+667 
-677 WLDANTTKVY
+677 
-687 TDNMTKHYDFKS
+687 HYDFKGS
-699 NVFDVN
+699 VFDVN
-705 SNQIHFGSETNGGR
+705 TNTIHFGYKDNGGK

-748 NATTSNNVDFT
+748 SATTSNNLDFT
-759 FKSVT
+759 FNSVT
-764 SKRNIIYSDD
+764 AKKNTIYANDD
-774 NWPFKIYPKNNT
+774 EPFRIYPEGDT
-786 ENPLFFY
+786 ENPLKFSHSIGY
-793 HDGAHWNI
+793 WNI
-801 YDDNYE
+801 YDDNAQIYFQ
-807 NLILQSGC
+807 NSC
-815 IIDSDGWVCSPQFSC
+815 YIDSDGWVYSPEFRSTAAQGNGNMLLNGYEF
-830 NDNGKMVL
+830 NLGNQDNSVRVI
-838 DGSSFLLGSESNDV
+838 FYHNSNP
-852 DVLFYYSGSSY
+852 Y

-870 ISIGVF
+870 ISLGVF
-876 TKLST
+876 T
-881 QELSALQARMIK
+881 AL
-893 KKAVS
+893 

>member
-9 RGTYRNLYEVNRA
+9 RGTYRNVYEVNRA

-277 DPASKSIT
+277 DPASKMIT
-285 GEMSSVTGIEFQ
+285 GEMSAVTGIEFQ
-297 STNGETV
+297 STNVETV

-316 LCFDGNLYA
+316 LCFDGNFYA

-338 SGGSSAS
+338 SGGGSAS

-353 NSDNPFPT
+353 NSENPFPT
-361 DNGQV
+361 ASGQV
-366 LTYDGSNF
+366 LTYNGSNF
-374 VWKTSTGSGGG
+374 VWKTSTGSGVTLNPTMDAMNKHLDKTAYGTPQFLYWDGSTYTWKNESEISGSGGG
-385 STTGGIRIKRNGSTL
+385 SIQVAQTPEYSGGSESWVSATKLRFVGITGIKPTIR
-400 KDSNGDVLSCT
+400 
-411 SINFKYGENWNS
+411 
-423 TPILINSDNE
+423 PNSDKGC
-433 ISVDLSVVANNG
+433 VD
-445 NNSSSSSSYP
+445 
-455 LTIYNG
+455 
-461 SSNTDYITYDGSSS
+461 
-475 AYLKF
+475 
-480 KNGFSISKV
+480 V
-489 GLGYEISVSGGG
+489 GIPVGGG
-501 SGSSGTTAGKLRFR
+501 SGSSGTTSGRLRFY
-515 KDTESDREAYWNGE
+515 KDSSEESWNGE
-529 SDFRIIFGSGLNVSW
+529 SDFKIIFGSGLNVTW
-544 DSNTQITLSA
+544 DSHSQITLSA
-554 TGGSSTGGSVDLSS
+554 TGGSSTGGGSVDLSS
-568 YLTKTEASR
+568 YLTKTEAST

-588 ASITGFEDAVKL
+588 ASIIGFEDAVKL
-600 IKVNNAV
+600 VKVNNATN
-607 KADKA
+607 ADKA
-612 TQLANGRYIWGQSF
+612 TQLANPRLIWGQSF
-626 NGTGDINGNLQ
+626 NGTGNINGHLY
-637 MGSAGGDSIQLWMNN
+637 MGTAGGDSIQFYMNN
-652 GNMLDRTNNVLHIGY
+652 GNMLDRTNNTLYIGY
-667 GLKELSDGEI
+667 GLKESSDGEI
-677 WLDANTTKVY
+677 SLDAYITRIY
-687 TDNMTKHYDFKS
+687 TYNMTRHYDFKS

-705 SNQIHFGSETNGGR
+705 TNAIHFGSGASGGK
-719 ISWDAAN
+719 ISWDRAN

-748 NATTSNNVDFT
+748 SATTSNNLDFT

-764 SKRNIIYSDD
+764 ADSATFDKLYLRKEFGYGLFVGTKCALWGAIETDAIHIGGNFTQVYMTEWIVINSNSKQCYCATR
-774 NWPFKIYPKNNT
+774 
-786 ENPLFFY
+786 
-793 HDGAHWNI
+793 
-801 YDDNYE
+801 
-807 NLILQSGC
+807 LQTAKGLSL
-815 IIDSDGWVCSPQFSC
+815 
-830 NDNGKMVL
+830 L
-838 DGSSFLLGSESNDV
+838 DGYLDVKYNGTTYKFDFAKAKELGLLINTGVKTLSDEV
-852 DVLFYYSGSSY
+852 DYANV
-863 KLDMSKA
+863 
-870 ISIGVF
+870 I
-876 TKLST
+876 
-881 QELSALQARMIK
+881 Q
-893 KKAVS
+893 

>member
-9 RGTYRNLYEVNRA
+9 KGTYRNLYEVNRA

-238 YWNGQSFGWK
+238 YWNGKSFGWK

-277 DPASKSIT
+277 APASKMIT
-285 GEMSSVTGIEFQ
+285 GEMSAVTSIEFQ
-297 STNGETV
+297 STKGETN
-304 IRKKLHLDKNGD
+304 IRKKLYLDENGD
-316 LCFDGNLYA
+316 LCFNGNLYA

-338 SGGSSAS
+338 SGGGSS
-345 LGTLLTKL
+345 
-353 NSDNPFPT
+353 
-361 DNGQV
+361 
-366 LTYDGSNF
+366 
-374 VWKTSTGSGGG
+374 
-385 STTGGIRIKRNGSTL
+385 STL
-400 KDSNGDVLSCT
+400 
-411 SINFKYGENWNS
+411 
-423 TPILINSDNE
+423 
-433 ISVDLSVVANNG
+433 
-445 NNSSSSSSYP
+445 YP
-455 LTIYNG
+455 FTIYNG
-461 SSNTDYITYDGSSS
+461 SSGDDYITYDGSSA

-480 KNGFSISKV
+480 KSGFSISKV
-489 GLGYEISVSGGG
+489 GLGYEISATGGSGVTLNPTMDAMNRQLGKTKLNTPQFLYWNGTTYTWKNESEISGGSGG
-501 SGSSGTTAGKLRFR
+501 SIQVAQTPEYAGGSESWVSTTKLRFVGITGTKPTIRTNSEKSCVDVGIPVGSGSGGSSGTTSGKLRFF
-515 KDTESDREAYWNGE
+515 KDGSEESWNGE
-529 SDFRIIFGSGLNVSW
+529 SDFKIIFGSGLNVTW
-544 DSNTQITLSA
+544 DSHSQITLSA
-554 TGGSSTGGSVDLSS
+554 TGGSGSGSSGGSVSWTDVTNKPSTFTPS
-568 YLTKTEASR
+568 
-577 TYAAKSHTHSA
+577 SHTHST
-588 ASITGFEDAVKL
+588 SDINSLESYVKST
-600 IKVNNAV
+600 KVSN
-607 KADKA
+607 ADKA
-612 TQLANGRYIWGQSF
+612 DRLANAVTLWGNNFSG
-626 NGTGDINGNLQ
+626 NNSIGTISNYADLQ
-637 MGSAGGDSIQLWMNN
+637 YVKNIYAGSAFDIKSNNNSLLKVDSTPTIYVGFGYMANNKASLYLFGNKTSIYTSGD
-652 GNMLDRTNNVLHIGY
+652 DY
-667 GLKELSDGEI
+667 
-677 WLDANTTKVY
+677 
-687 TDNMTKHYDFKS
+687 HYDFTK

-705 SNQIHFGSETNGGR
+705 TNTIHFGSGASGGK
-719 ISWDAAN
+719 ISWDSIN

-748 NATTSNNVDFT
+748 SATTSNNVDFT

-764 SKRNIIYSDD
+764 ANTFNVKDSIQLSDSLVLNRDGDDAYLANTDSANEHYIYIDGDNSTYYISSPQGDGYFNNLYCSILNVPGGGGNFQIIDLTD
-774 NWPFKIYPKNNT
+774 TTFTIQFQHNGKIY
-786 ENPLFFY
+786 
-793 HDGAHWNI
+793 
-801 YDDNYE
+801 
-807 NLILQSGC
+807 
-815 IIDSDGWVCSPQFSC
+815 QFTP
-830 NDNGKMVL
+830 
-838 DGSSFLLGSESNDV
+838 SEGN
-852 DVLFYYSGSSY
+852 
-863 KLDMSKA
+863 
-870 ISIGVF
+870 
-876 TKLST
+876 
-881 QELSALQARMIK
+881 
-893 KKAVS
+893 VSVN

>member
-201 DEAGVWKDTTYS
+201 DDAGVWKDTTYS

-238 YWNGQSFGWK
+238 YWNGKSFGWK

-277 DPASKSIT
+277 DPASKMIT
-285 GEMSSVTGIEFQ
+285 GEMSAVTSIEFQ
-297 STNGETV
+297 SKGTT
-304 IRKKLHLDKNGD
+304 IRKKLYLDENGD
-316 LCFDGNLYA
+316 LCFNGNLYA

-338 SGGSSAS
+338 SGGSGAS

-353 NSDNPFPT
+353 NSENPFPT
-361 DNGQV
+361 ASGQV
-366 LTYDGSNF
+366 LTYNGSNF
-374 VWKTSTGSGGG
+374 VWKTPTGSGVTLNPTMDAMNKHLDKTAYGTPQFLYWDGSTYTWKNESEISGG
-385 STTGGIRIKRNGSTL
+385 SGGSIQVAKEAEQGYSEQWYDATKLRFVGIGGTQITVSPNSIKNCVDVGIPTG
-400 KDSNGDVLSCT
+400 
-411 SINFKYGENWNS
+411 
-423 TPILINSDNE
+423 
-433 ISVDLSVVANNG
+433 
-445 NNSSSSSSYP
+445 
-455 LTIYNG
+455 NG
-461 SSNTDYITYDGSSS
+461 SSRIKKIKLFNSHSDYSFETIDLGTADTIGFMAGDNVTLGSVVKE
-475 AYLKF
+475 Y
-480 KNGFSISKV
+480 
-489 GLGYEISVSGGG
+489 
-501 SGSSGTTAGKLRFR
+501 T
-515 KDTESDREAYWNGE
+515 
-529 SDFRIIFGSGLNVSW
+529 NV
-544 DSNTQITLSA
+544 IKISA
-554 TGGSSTGGSVDLSS
+554 TGGSSGGSSGGSVSWENVTGKPS
-568 YLTKTEASR
+568 TFTPS
-577 TYAAKSHTHSA
+577 SHTHSTSEISGLNSYVKGTKVSNASA
-588 ASITGFEDAVKL
+588 ADR
-600 IKVNNAV
+600 
-607 KADKA
+607 
-612 TQLANGRYIWGQSF
+612 LANARTIWGQSF
-626 NGTGDINGNLQ
+626 NGTDNITGNLK
-637 MGSAGGDSIQLWMNN
+637 MGSTGGGSIQLWMNS
-652 GNMLDRTNNVLHIGY
+652 GNMLDRTNNTLHIGY
-667 GLKELSDGEI
+667 GLKESSDGEI
-677 WLDANTTKVY
+677 NLDAYVTRIY
-687 TDNMTKHYDFKS
+687 TDNLSRHYDFKS

-705 SNQIHFGSETNGGR
+705 TNAIHFGSGASGGK
-719 ISWDAAN
+719 ISWDRAN

-748 NATTSNNVDFT
+748 SDTTSNNVDFT
-759 FKSVT
+759 FNSVT
-764 SKRNIIYSDD
+764 IPGNKQNKVQLTDEGLTFVNQDATKAYYKKDSISLYDSANDDVAQIFSFKDSQLAFDPEDYQYDIIF
-774 NWPFKIYPKNNT
+774 N
-786 ENPLFFY
+786 
-793 HDGAHWNI
+793 
-801 YDDNYE
+801 
-807 NLILQSGC
+807 
-815 IIDSDGWVCSPQFSC
+815 
-830 NDNGKMVL
+830 
-838 DGSSFLLGSESNDV
+838 
-852 DVLFYYSGSSY
+852 
-863 KLDMSKA
+863 KA
-870 ISIGVF
+870 ILCNTAGNTLIIGYTSVGYVEF
-876 TKLST
+876 RNQST
-881 QELSALQARMIK
+881 MTFEYNNKNYSFNVA
-893 KKAVS
+893 KAIEQGILTI

>member
-1 MDKNSLHF
+1 
-9 RGTYRNLYEVNRA
+9 
-22 YPNGGVDGDY
+22 
-32 VDINGWQHWWN
+32 
-43 PDRGTWC
+43 

-238 YWNGQSFGWK
+238 YWDGQSFGWK

-277 DPASKSIT
+277 DLSGDVPKAIQGSMSKVTEI
-285 GEMSSVTGIEFQ
+285 EFMSSK
-297 STNGETV
+297 GETV
-304 IRKKLHLDKNGD
+304 NKKKLYLDENGD

-330 ALGSGGGT
+330 ALGVGT
-338 SGGSSAS
+338 
-345 LGTLLTKL
+345 
-353 NSDNPFPT
+353 
-361 DNGQV
+361 
-366 LTYDGSNF
+366 
-374 VWKTSTGSGGG
+374 
-385 STTGGIRIKRNGSTL
+385 TTGGG
-400 KDSNGDVLSCT
+400 
-411 SINFKYGENWNS
+411 
-423 TPILINSDNE
+423 
-433 ISVDLSVVANNG
+433 
-445 NNSSSSSSYP
+445 SSSSSRYP
-455 LTIYNG
+455 FTIYNG
-461 SSNTDYITYDGSSS
+461 SSDNDYITYDGSSA

-489 GLGYEISVSGGG
+489 GLGYEISVSDGGSGSSSRINTIKLFNSLGNEFDSVDLGSANKIGFMQGDNVTLQAVVKDYTNVIKISANGG
-501 SGSSGTTAGKLRFR
+501 SGSSGTTSGKLRFYQ
-515 KDTESDREAYWNGE
+515 DSSEETWNGE
-529 SDFRIIFGSGLNVSW
+529 SDFKIIFGSGLNVTW
-544 DSNTQITLSA
+544 DSHSQITLSA

-568 YLTKTEASR
+568 YLTKTEAST
-577 TYAAKSHTHSA
+577 TYAAKSHNHLA
-588 ASITGFEDAVKL
+588 ADITNFASTVKG
-600 IKVNNAV
+600 IKVDNAT
-607 KADKA
+607 KADTA
-612 TQLANGRYIWGQSF
+612 TQLANSRTIWGQSF
-626 NGTGDINGNLQ
+626 DGTGNISGNLY
-637 MGSAGGDSIQLWMNN
+637 MGTAGGGSVQLWMNN
-652 GNMLDRTNNVLHIGY
+652 GNMLDRTNNALHIGY
-667 GLKELSDGEI
+667 GLKESSDGEI
-677 WLDANTTKVY
+677 YLDAYRTVVY
-687 TDNMTKHYDFKS
+687 TDNMSKHYDFKS
-699 NVFDVN
+699 DVFDVN

-726 NAFKIEGNVYATG
+726 KAFKIEGNIYATG

-748 NATTSNNVDFT
+748 SATTSNNVDFT

-764 SKRNIIYSDD
+764 SKKNIIYADD
-774 NWPFKIYPKNNT
+774 NVPFKIYPKNNT
-786 ENPLFFY
+786 KAALLFSY
-793 HDGAHWNI
+793 NGKNWSI

-807 NLILQSGC
+807 DLYLQAEC
-815 IIDSDGWVCSPQFSC
+815 HIDSDGWIYSPQFLC
-830 NDNGKMVL
+830 YENGNMEL
-838 DGSSFLLGSESNDV
+838 DGASFHLGDTDNNV
-852 DVLFYYSGSSY
+852 DVVFYYNGSSY

-870 ISIGVF
+870 ISVGVF
-876 TKLST
+876 ATLSA
-881 QELSALQARMIK
+881 QELSALQERKTK
-893 KKAVS
+893 KKAVL

>member
-9 RGTYRNLYEVNRA
+9 RGTYRNVYEVNRA

-238 YWNGQSFGWK
+238 YWNGKSFGWK

-285 GEMSSVTGIEFQ
+285 GEMSAVTSIEFQ
-297 STNGETV
+297 SKGTT
-304 IRKKLHLDKNGD
+304 IRKKLYLDENGD
-316 LCFDGNLYA
+316 LCFNGNLYA

-338 SGGSSAS
+338 SGGSGAS

-353 NSDNPFPT
+353 NSENPFPT
-361 DNGQV
+361 ASGQV
-366 LTYDGSNF
+366 LTYNGSNF
-374 VWKTSTGSGGG
+374 VWKTPTGSGVALNPTMSAMNDQLDKTAYGTPQFLYWDGSIYTWKNESEISGSGGAGSIQVAQTPEYSGG
-385 STTGGIRIKRNGSTL
+385 SESWVSATKLRFVGITGIKPTIR
-400 KDSNGDVLSCT
+400 
-411 SINFKYGENWNS
+411 
-423 TPILINSDNE
+423 PNSDKGC
-433 ISVDLSVVANNG
+433 VD
-445 NNSSSSSSYP
+445 
-455 LTIYNG
+455 
-461 SSNTDYITYDGSSS
+461 
-475 AYLKF
+475 
-480 KNGFSISKV
+480 V
-489 GLGYEISVSGGG
+489 GIPVGGG
-501 SGSSGTTAGKLRFR
+501 SGSSGTTAGSLTFY
-515 KDTESDREAYWNGE
+515 KDGSAESWNGE
-529 SDFRIIFGSGLNVSW
+529 DNFKIIFGSGLNVDW
-544 DSNTQITLSA
+544 DTNHKYITLSA
-554 TGGSSTGGSVDLSS
+554 SGGSGGSSGGSVSWENVTGKPS
-568 YLTKTEASR
+568 TFTPS
-577 TYAAKSHTHSA
+577 SHTHSTSEISGLNSYVKGTKVSNASA
-588 ASITGFEDAVKL
+588 ADR
-600 IKVNNAV
+600 
-607 KADKA
+607 
-612 TQLANGRYIWGQSF
+612 LANARTIWGQSF
-626 NGTGDINGNLQ
+626 NGTDNITGNLK
-637 MGSAGGDSIQLWMNN
+637 MGTAGGGSIQLWMNN
-652 GNMLDRTNNVLHIGY
+652 GNMLDRTNNTLYIGY
-667 GLKELSDGEI
+667 GLKESSDGEI
-677 WLDANTTKVY
+677 SLDAYITRIY
-687 TDNMTKHYDFKS
+687 TDNMTRHYDFKS

-705 SNQIHFGSETNGGR
+705 TNAIHFGSGASGGK
-719 ISWDAAN
+719 ISWDRAN

-748 NATTSNNVDFT
+748 SATTSNNLDFT

-764 SKRNIIYSDD
+764 ADSATFDKLYLRKEFGYGLFVGTKCALWGAIETDAIHIGGNFTQVYMTEWIVINSNSKQCYCATR
-774 NWPFKIYPKNNT
+774 
-786 ENPLFFY
+786 
-793 HDGAHWNI
+793 
-801 YDDNYE
+801 
-807 NLILQSGC
+807 LQTAKGLSL
-815 IIDSDGWVCSPQFSC
+815 
-830 NDNGKMVL
+830 L
-838 DGSSFLLGSESNDV
+838 DGYLDVKYNGTTYKFDFAKAKELGLLINTGVKTLSDEV
-852 DVLFYYSGSSY
+852 DYANV
-863 KLDMSKA
+863 
-870 ISIGVF
+870 I
-876 TKLST
+876 
-881 QELSALQARMIK
+881 Q
-893 KKAVS
+893 

>member
-9 RGTYRNLYEVNRA
+9 KGTYRNLYEVNRA

-158 FFTYNGT
+158 FFTANGT

-277 DPASKSIT
+277 APASKMIT
-285 GEMSSVTGIEFQ
+285 GEMSAVTSIEFQ
-297 STNGETV
+297 STKGETT
-304 IRKKLHLDKNGD
+304 IRKKLYLDENGD
-316 LCFDGNLYA
+316 LCFNGNLYA

-338 SGGSSAS
+338 SGGS
-345 LGTLLTKL
+345 
-353 NSDNPFPT
+353 
-361 DNGQV
+361 
-366 LTYDGSNF
+366 
-374 VWKTSTGSGGG
+374 GG
-385 STTGGIRIKRNGSTL
+385 STTGTLYVGSTSNNLGFDGSKNMNLYFGDGLKVEKSDNQITVSATGGGTGGGIRIKRNGSTL

-411 SINFKYGENWNS
+411 SINFKYGGNWNS

-445 NNSSSSSSYP
+445 NGGSSSTLYP
-455 LTIYNG
+455 FTIYNG
-461 SSNTDYITYDGSSS
+461 SSDNDYITYDGSSA

-480 KNGFSISKV
+480 KSGFSISKV
-489 GLGYEISVSGGG
+489 GLGYEISASGSG
-501 SGSSGTTAGKLRFR
+501 GSSGTTSGKLRFY
-515 KDTESDREAYWNGE
+515 KDSSEESWNGE
-529 SDFRIIFGSGLNVSW
+529 SDFKIIFGSGLNVTW
-544 DSNTQITLSA
+544 DSHSQITLSA
-554 TGGSSTGGSVDLSS
+554 TGGSSGGSSGGSVSWTDVTNKPSTFTPSSHTHLTSDINDLSS
-568 YLTKTEASR
+568 YVKGTKVSNATNADR
-577 TYAAKSHTHSA
+577 LA
-588 ASITGFEDAVKL
+588 
-600 IKVNNAV
+600 NAV
-607 KADKA
+607 TLWGNSFSGNNSIGTASSRADLKYVKDIYAGDTFDIKAGNNSLLKVDGAPNIYVGFDYMANNKA
-612 TQLANGRYIWGQSF
+612 SLYLFGNKTTIYTS
-626 NGTGDINGNLQ
+626 GD
-637 MGSAGGDSIQLWMNN
+637 DY
-652 GNMLDRTNNVLHIGY
+652 R
-667 GLKELSDGEI
+667 
-677 WLDANTTKVY
+677 
-687 TDNMTKHYDFKS
+687 YDFKGG
-699 NVFDVN
+699 VFDVN
-705 SNQIHFGSETNGGR
+705 TNTIHFGPEAGGGK
-719 ISWDAAN
+719 ISWDRAN

-739 GITALGVSN
+739 GITALSVSN
-748 NATTSNNVDFT
+748 SATTSNNVDFT

-764 SKRNIIYSDD
+764 ANTFNVKNSIQISDSFILNRERGDVYLANEDPSNEHYIY
-774 NWPFKIYPKNNT
+774 
-786 ENPLFFY
+786 
-793 HDGAHWNI
+793 
-801 YDDNYE
+801 
-807 NLILQSGC
+807 
-815 IIDSDGWVCSPQFSC
+815 
-830 NDNGKMVL
+830 L
-838 DGSSFLLGSESNDV
+838 DGKDENYYLSS
-852 DVLFYYSGSSY
+852 SGSAYINDLTCES
-863 KLDMSKA
+863 LNISSVNDFA
-870 ISIGVF
+870 IVDITSTGFNIQF
-876 TKLST
+876 TYGGKTYQFTPS
-881 QELSALQARMIK
+881 EGS
-893 KKAVS
+893 VSVS

>member
-9 RGTYRNLYEVNRA
+9 KGTYRNVYEVNRA

-277 DPASKSIT
+277 DPASKMIT
-285 GEMSSVTGIEFQ
+285 GEMSAVTSIEFQ
-297 STNGETV
+297 STKGETT
-304 IRKKLHLDKNGD
+304 IRKKLYLDENGD
-316 LCFDGNLYA
+316 LCFNGNLYA

-338 SGGSSAS
+338 SGGGSAS

-361 DNGQV
+361 ANGQV

-374 VWKTSTGSGGG
+374 VWKTSTGSGVALSPVMSAMNDQLGKTSYGTPQFLYWTGSKYTWKNESEISGG
-385 STTGGIRIKRNGSTL
+385 S
-400 KDSNGDVLSCT
+400 
-411 SINFKYGENWNS
+411 
-423 TPILINSDNE
+423 
-433 ISVDLSVVANNG
+433 
-445 NNSSSSSSYP
+445 
-455 LTIYNG
+455 
-461 SSNTDYITYDGSSS
+461 GSSS
-475 AYLKF
+475 RIKKIKLFNSHSDYSFETIDLGTADTI
-480 KNGFSISKV
+480 GFMAGNNVTLEAVVKEYTNVIKISAN
-489 GLGYEISVSGGG
+489 GG
-501 SGSSGTTAGKLRFR
+501 SGSSGTTSGRLRFY
-515 KDTESDREAYWNGE
+515 KDSSEESWNGE
-529 SDFRIIFGSGLNVSW
+529 SDFKIIFGSGLNVTW
-544 DSNTQITLSA
+544 DSHSQITLSA
-554 TGGSSTGGSVDLSS
+554 TGGSSGGSSGGSVSWENVTGKPS
-568 YLTKTEASR
+568 TFTPS
-577 TYAAKSHTHSA
+577 SHTHSTSEISGLNSYVKGTKVSNASA
-588 ASITGFEDAVKL
+588 ADR
-600 IKVNNAV
+600 
-607 KADKA
+607 
-612 TQLANGRYIWGQSF
+612 LANARTIWGQSF
-626 NGTGDINGNLQ
+626 NGTGNINGHLY
-637 MGSAGGDSIQLWMNN
+637 MGTAGGDSIQLYMNN
-652 GNMLDRTNNVLHIGY
+652 GNMLDRTNNTLYIGY
-667 GLKELSDGEI
+667 GLKDLSDGEI
-677 WLDANTTKVY
+677 SLDAYITRIY
-687 TDNMTKHYDFKS
+687 TDNMTSHYDFKS
-699 NVFDVN
+699 NVFNVN
-705 SNQIHFGSETNGGR
+705 TNAIHFGSGASGGK
-719 ISWDAAN
+719 ISWDRVN

-748 NATTSNNVDFT
+748 NATTSNNLDFT
-759 FKSVT
+759 FKSVSINGT
-764 SKRNIIYSDD
+764 KQDKVQLTDRGLTFYSHPNI
-774 NWPFKIYPKNNT
+774 
-786 ENPLFFY
+786 L
-793 HDGAHWNI
+793 GAYYKKDAI
-801 YDDNYE
+801 GLYDSTNDTCCA
-807 NLILQSGC
+807 IFSFT
-815 IIDSDGWVCSPQFSC
+815 DSTLNFDPQ
-830 NDNGKMVL
+830 
-838 DGSSFLLGSESNDV
+838 GSSFDIYFNQAIGCTTDENTLQVGNNSYIGYIVFSAGSTMTFNHNDKKYNFNV
-852 DVLFYYSGSSY
+852 A
-863 KLDMSKA
+863 KA
-870 ISIGVF
+870 IEQGIL
-876 TKLST
+876 T
-881 QELSALQARMIK
+881 I
-893 KKAVS
+893 